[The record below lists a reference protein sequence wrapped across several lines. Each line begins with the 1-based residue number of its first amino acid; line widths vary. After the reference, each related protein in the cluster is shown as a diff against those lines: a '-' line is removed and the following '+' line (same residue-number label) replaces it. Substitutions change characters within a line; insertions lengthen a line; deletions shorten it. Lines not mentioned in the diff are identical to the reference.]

1 MNMHKLCFDYFISLD
16 TNGEAKEPKTAR
28 GTQCRESVFPAK
40 HQKSFTTTG
49 ML

>member
-16 TNGEAKEPKTAR
+16 TNGEAKEPKTA
-28 GTQCRESVFPAK
+28 GGQCRESVFPAK